1 VGQTLAQLAGR
12 ARFQARDHLVVLA
25 AFQEPS
31 LMALMASTASTARP
45 ASRLLS
51 ARLSARSVMVR
62 ESTRKPRLLS
72 ALSLKVGTSQELTEK
87 ERIPA
92 KEESTVLV
100 E

>member
-1 VGQTLAQLAGR
+1 
-12 ARFQARDHLVVLA
+12 
-25 AFQEPS
+25 
-31 LMALMASTASTARP
+31 
-45 ASRLLS
+45 
-51 ARLSARSVMVR
+51 MVR

-87 ERIPA
+87 EQIPA